1 MPDDRDSLSALHEA
15 SVQYASAL
23 KRGKK
28 TQKDRLQQGLD
39 PGPPALDDLL
49 RGRPLAGMVEL
60 GLMDIPMEDIA
71 GTRTR
76 GRQSAFAADF
86 MPLMEP
92 YSEFAAKWIHLCA
105 DHLGEAGIRDPIR
118 CFEYLGKFYVQEG
131 NKRVSVLKSFD
142 APTISAYVVRQL
154 PARTGEAEIEAYY
167 DFLYGWERSK
177 LYSLVF
183 SSGDGFPKLQA
194 ALGFEPDHVW
204 TEDERRHFSAC
215 FSLFRKVF
223 SGFGG
228 RAPGVLPADALLVCL
243 KVYPY
248 EQLSRMSENE
258 LTAAL
263 RSVQKDVQLSAV
275 EDPVQLAVEVPEKS
289 AGVLGRLVKS
299 VFPDHITAAFIDAST
314 PGESDWSRSHDLG
327 RQYLEAVM
335 DEKVSTLVFSGASD
349 EAAADA
355 AMEEAVGAG
364 AQVVFANAPSLI
376 GACRRA
382 AAKHPSVRV
391 LNCSASMPYAGVR
404 TYYSRIYEAKFITG
418 AIAGAL
424 SNGGTIGYVAGSPT
438 LGVPASI
445 NAFALGVQLTA
456 PEARVR
462 LRWSGTEED
471 PLGALRAD
479 GAVLISNRD
488 VPSPDRMDENWGLV
502 RALEDGFRTVASPY
516 WHWGNVYVRLV
527 RSILDGS
534 WDALGSGGPHAVNY
548 WWGMR
553 SRAVDVL
560 FREDLPLGTL
570 QLAELLRRNIA
581 EGTLLPFERR
591 IRSQDGA
598 LRSDGS
604 HWFSPAEILR
614 MDWLCDSVDGSIPEF
629 DELLPMAR
637 PLVRLL
643 GVHRERIAPEKE
655 EILL

>member
-1 MPDDRDSLSALHEA
+1 MADVRESASAMHEA
-15 SVQYASAL
+15 SVQYAAAL
-23 KRGKK
+23 KRGRK

-60 GLMDIPMEDIA
+60 GLMDVPMEDIA

-76 GRQSAFAADF
+76 GRQVAFAADF

-92 YSEFAAKWIHLCA
+92 FTEFAAKWIRLCA
-105 DHLGEAGIRDPIR
+105 DHLGDTGIRDPIR

-142 APTISAYVVRQL
+142 APTVPAYVVRAL
-154 PARTGEAEIEAYY
+154 PARTGEPEIEAYY
-167 DFLYGWERSK
+167 DFLYGWDRSR
-177 LYSLVF
+177 LYSLAF
-183 SSGDGFPKLQA
+183 SARDGFPKLQA

-223 SGFGG
+223 TALGG
-228 RAPGVLPADALLVCL
+228 RAPDVLPADALLVCL
-243 KVYPY
+243 KVYPF
-248 EQLSRMSENE
+248 EELSRMSEGE

-263 RSVQKDVQLSAV
+263 RSVLKDVELSAV
-275 EDPVQLAVEVPEKS
+275 EDPVQLELEAPEKS
-289 AGVLGRLVKS
+289 AGVLSRLVKS
-299 VFPDHITAAFIDAST
+299 VFPDHIAAAFVYAA
-314 PGESDWSRSHDLG
+314 PPEESGWSRGHDLG

-335 DEKVSTLVFSGASD
+335 DDRVSTLVFPDASD

-364 AQVVFANAPSLI
+364 AQVIFATAPSLI

-382 AAKHPSVRV
+382 AAKHPSVRI

-404 TYYSRIYEAKFITG
+404 TYYSRIFEAKFITG

-424 SNGGTIGYVAGSPT
+424 SNGSTIGYIAGSPT

-456 PEARVR
+456 PDARVK
-462 LRWSGTEED
+462 LRWSGTEAD
-471 PLGALRAD
+471 PLGVLRD
-479 GAVLISNRD
+479 EGAVLISNRD
-488 VPSPDRMDENWGLV
+488 VPTPDRMDEPWGLV
-502 RALEDGFRTVASPY
+502 RAQDGAFRSVASPY

-534 WDALGSGGPHAVNY
+534 WDALGSGGPRAVNY

-560 FREDLPLGTL
+560 WREDLPLGTL

-591 IRSQDGA
+591 IRSQDGV

-604 HWFSPAEILR
+604 HWFSPGEILH
-614 MDWLCDSVDGSIPEF
+614 MDWLCDSVDGSIPEY
-629 DELLPMAR
+629 DELLPMAK